1 MFLQPD
7 LPKATSDAPV
17 TATTAAQGTSAAPS
31 GAAQSAPFGGGQGG
45 MLVMM
50 LVLMGGMLFFS
61 WRRQKT
67 DDDAR
72 KTLKVGDRVL
82 VQGGLLGELV
92 EIGTKSMKIKI
103 AAGTV
108 VEALTMAVSAV
119 AVTKDAKPSDQL
131 ADLRDSKAKAD
142 SK

>member
-17 TATTAAQGTSAAPS
+17 TATTAAPGAPAASSAN
-31 GAAQSAPFGGGQGG
+31 AQATPFGGQGG
-45 MLVMM
+45 MLMMM

-67 DDDAR
+67 DDNAR

-82 VQGGLLGELV
+82 IQGGLFGELV
-92 EIGTKSMKIKI
+92 EVGEKSMKVKI

-108 VEALTMAVSAV
+108 VEALTLSVSAV
-119 AVTKDAKPSDQL
+119 SVAKDAPKGDQL
-131 ADLRDSKAKAD
+131 ADLRDSKTKVA

>member
-1 MFLQPD
+1 M
-7 LPKATSDAPV
+7 
-17 TATTAAQGTSAAPS
+17 
-31 GAAQSAPFGGGQGG
+31 
-45 MLVMM
+45 MM

-82 VQGGLLGELV
+82 VQGGILGELV
-92 EIGTKSMKIKI
+92 EIGEKSMKVKI

-108 VEALTMAVSAV
+108 VEALALSVSAV
-119 AVTKDAKPSDQL
+119 AVSKDAKATDQL
-131 ADLRDSKAKAD
+131 ADLRDSKTKAA